1 MEPRKHKFRIL
12 SFKYAFEG
20 IYAAVKEEPNL
31 KFHILSA
38 FVVILAGLYFNI
50 SRFDWIV
57 VILLIALVLTLEM
70 TNTAIEAVVDSFT
83 EAQHPRAKYAKDISA
98 GAVLIL
104 SLAAAAAGLIIF
116 LPYIFSWLS

>member
-1 MEPRKHKFRIL
+1 MESSRRRFRIL

-20 IYAAVKEEPNL
+20 IYAAIKEEPNL
-31 KFHILSA
+31 KFHLFAA

>member
-1 MEPRKHKFRIL
+1 MTERKPNL
-12 SFKYAFEG
+12 AVSSS
-20 IYAAVKEEPNL
+20 VKEEPNL